1 MPSLRVTL
9 TETLITLVTHPKLFL
24 PYIIYQGIAAIA
36 GYFFIAAYMDAYLLP
51 PNGMNA
57 SFIIWQTIYYT
68 FFLVTQP
75 FFEGWTYFML
85 VIFLTEG
92 RVSLQEGMLN
102 SKRKYLGFL
111 GLELVYLTA
120 ISLVMIPL
128 AIIFVTL
135 LTGVALSR
143 ITFMGT
149 FPTTFLI
156 LLSLFIITTMT
167 FSAIISVLF
176 AYVKP
181 VYAQV
186 GDFFESLKEGIGA
199 AWKTFWDTALIV
211 VAVFI
216 PGVII
221 YSPSIIFLF
230 ELVKNIA
237 STPTAFLPFQSMHF
251 PFWFFLNAA
260 IMGML
265 THTFLACAFTH
276 YYLIYRKWI

>member
-1 MPSLRVTL
+1 MGSIRETMKVSLR
-9 TETLITLVTHPKLFL
+9 TLIRHPKLFV
-24 PYIIYQGIAAIA
+24 PYFIFQSMSAVISYLFILTYMGTFGMTAPNIDIEIILWQIAV
-36 GYFFIAAYMDAYLLP
+36 YLFI
-51 PNGMNA
+51 
-57 SFIIWQTIYYT
+57 
-68 FFLVTQP
+68 LVTTP
-75 FFEGWTYFML
+75 FFEGWIYFTL

-120 ISLVMIPL
+120 AFIVMIPC
-128 AIIFVTL
+128 AIIFVAL

-143 ITFMGT
+143 ITFTGT

-167 FSAIISVLF
+167 FSTIISVLF

-181 VYAQV
+181 VYAHV
-186 GDFFESLKEGIGA
+186 GDFFESVKEGIGA
-199 AWKTFWDTALIV
+199 AWKTFWNTALMVIV
-211 VAVFI
+211 VFI

-237 STPTAFLPFQSMHF
+237 STSTAFLPFQNVHF

>member
-1 MPSLRVTL
+1 MGTIDMTVPNLGIERTL
-9 TETLITLVTHPKLFL
+9 WQMAV
-24 PYIIYQGIAAIA
+24 
-36 GYFFIAAYMDAYLLP
+36 YFFILIAM
-51 PNGMNA
+51 
-57 SFIIWQTIYYT
+57 
-68 FFLVTQP
+68 P
-75 FFEGWTYFML
+75 FFEGWIYFTF
-85 VIFLTEG
+85 VIWFTEG
-92 RVSLQEGMLN
+92 RVSLQEGLLN

-120 ISLVMIPL
+120 IFIIMIPL
-128 AIIFVTL
+128 AIIFVAL

-143 ITFMGT
+143 ITFTGT
-149 FPTTFLI
+149 FPATLLI
-156 LLSLFIITTMT
+156 LLSLFVITTMT
-167 FSAIISVLF
+167 LSAIISVLF

-186 GDFFESLKEGIGA
+186 GDFFESVKEGIGA
-199 AWKTFWDTALIV
+199 AWETFWDTALMV

-230 ELVKNIA
+230 EFIKNIA
-237 STPTAFLPFQSMHF
+237 STPTAFLPFQSVHF

-276 YYLIYRKWI
+276 YYLTFRKWI